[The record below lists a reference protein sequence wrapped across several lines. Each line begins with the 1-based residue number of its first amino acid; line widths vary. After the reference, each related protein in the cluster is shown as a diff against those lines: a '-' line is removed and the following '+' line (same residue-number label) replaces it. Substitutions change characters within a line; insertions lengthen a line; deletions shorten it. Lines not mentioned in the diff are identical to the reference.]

1 MANDDP
7 MSFPDPGRSELDVTL
22 ASLVAQA
29 SQVLKTQGRLRAL
42 IKANRAVTDELELSS
57 VLRRIVAAAIEL
69 VDAKFGA
76 IGVMAPH
83 GGLEQFIHVGMPAE
97 DAALIGHLP
106 EGNGL
111 LGVVIDEARP
121 IRLEDF
127 SHDPRSVGLPPNHP
141 AMTSFLGVPI
151 TVRNEVFGNLYLTNK
166 RDGAFTGEDEH
177 LLGALAATAGVAIEN
192 ARLFEETK
200 RRQAWTAASLEL
212 TRTVLEQDAES
223 ADALLCRQSI
233 QLADAEV
240 ATVLEPGETSV
251 GWRRN
256 ARRKRE
262 EDAPLTPVSAAEA
275 ELADAALGADSGGSV
290 ATTADDEP
298 GSVLAVK
305 IPLPLPRILVLRRAE
320 GRPRFNAFDLRMAV
334 AFCAQLAV
342 AIELVSARREQQQL
356 MMMDDRGRIARD
368 LHDHVIQR
376 LFGTGL
382 SLQTIS
388 TGLPPHLAPVV
399 DEAIDSLDASIGQIR
414 TVIFALTAARSG
426 RTGMR
431 QRLLE
436 LADEAARSLGHLPI
450 TTFSGAIDHAVTG
463 AQEEE
468 LLAVCREAL
477 SNTARHAAATA
488 TTIHLSTEEDLL
500 TLAVTD
506 DGRGFEVD
514 AVDRPSGLQ
523 NLRER
528 AELLGG
534 DCSIH
539 SSPAGTR
546 VLWRIPYMTNAD
558 GDVGS
563 RRTPSDE

>member
-1 MANDDP
+1 MENDDL

-69 VDAKFGA
+69 VDAKYGA

-83 GGLEQFIHVGMPAE
+83 GGLEQFIHVGMPVE
-97 DAALIGHLP
+97 DAERIGHLP
-106 EGNGL
+106 TGHGL

-127 SHDPRSVGLPPNHP
+127 SHDPRSVGLPAHHP
-141 AMTSFLGVPI
+141 PMASFLGVPI
-151 TVRNEVFGNLYLTNK
+151 TVRDEVFGNLYLTNK
-166 RDGAFTGEDEH
+166 RDGPFSGEDEH

-212 TRTVLEQDAES
+212 TSAVLEQDSDS
-223 ADALLCRQSI
+223 ADALLCRESV
-233 QLADAEV
+233 QLADAD
-240 ATVLEPGETSV
+240 AASVLEPMATGA

-256 ARRKRE
+256 AARNRE
-262 EDAPLTPVSAAEA
+262 EDAPLTAVSAAEVVFA
-275 ELADAALGADSGGSV
+275 NTALDADSGGFV
-290 ATTADDEP
+290 ATTGDDEP
-298 GSVLAVK
+298 GSLLAVK
-305 IPLPLPRILVLRRAE
+305 IPLPHPRVLVLQRSN
-320 GRPRFNAFDLRMAV
+320 GRTRFTAFDVRMAV

-342 AIELVSARREQQQL
+342 AIELVSARQDQQHL

-382 SLQTIS
+382 GLQTIS
-388 TGLPPHLAPVV
+388 GSVPSHLAPVV
-399 DEAIDSLDASIGQIR
+399 EEAIDSLDASIAQIR
-414 TVIFALTAARSG
+414 TVVFALTATAPG
-426 RTGMR
+426 RTGVR

-436 LADEAARSLGHLPI
+436 LADEAARSLGHRPI
-450 TTFSGAIDHAVTG
+450 TTFSGAIDHTVTA
-463 AQEEE
+463 AQAEE

-477 SNTARHAAATA
+477 SNTTKHAAATT
-488 TTIHLSTEEDLL
+488 TTIHLSTEDDLL
-500 TLAVTD
+500 TLTVTD
-506 DGRGFEVD
+506 DGHGFDPDTV
-514 AVDRPSGLQ
+514 ARQSGLQ

-534 DCSIH
+534 SCDVR
-539 SSPAGTR
+539 SSPAGTQ
-546 VLWRIPYMTNAD
+546 VLWRIPSLTD
-558 GDVGS
+558 PGGDTRS
-563 RRTPSDE
+563 RKDAER